1 MKKRFIAV
9 LIFVILLSVGSSRAI
24 AGDYNAAEK
33 LGRGIANFF
42 TGWVEI
48 PAEFGRVIEKKGDL
62 AAVFVAPFTGIAK
75 AIGRTAVGLYDALTF
90 PIPFPS
96 GYKPVIE
103 PEFVLQDTDSVSY

>member
-1 MKKRFIAV
+1 MNKHLIIV
-9 LIFVILLSVGSSRAI
+9 LIFIFLMSVTGTQAI

-103 PEFVLQDTDSVSY
+103 PEFVLQNTD